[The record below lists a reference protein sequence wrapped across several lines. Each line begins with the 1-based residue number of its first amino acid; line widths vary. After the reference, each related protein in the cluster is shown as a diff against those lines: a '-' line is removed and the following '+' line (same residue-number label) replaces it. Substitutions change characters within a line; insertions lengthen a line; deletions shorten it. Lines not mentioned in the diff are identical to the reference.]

1 MSEARFIERPGRR
14 LRLTGEQALWFLDQL
29 VTAKVDD
36 LASGDGAEALL
47 LTHTGKIQHHMSIF
61 SMGDAA
67 FVDYESAAGDDLAA
81 FLASRVFTTRVELA
95 EVTPEWR
102 ILRVMGEGTGEV
114 LSATLGSVP
123 TEREHAAS
131 QAGDFLIQR
140 IVAPDAGADVWVPAT
155 RFDAVTTQ
163 LHAAGGR
170 ALSNA
175 EYEEIR
181 VPAGA
186 ARIGVDFGDKHL
198 PQEAALERA
207 VHFAKGCYLGQ
218 EAIAM
223 AQRGKLKRRLRHLRF
238 ESGAAA
244 GEILTAGREVG
255 RVTSAAGGF
264 GIGMVATEVPP
275 GGTVEVEGKIAK
287 VEELPRTVEGPSV
300 PSARA
305 LRESLMRPRR

>member
-1 MSEARFIERPGRR
+1 MSKARFIERPGRR

-36 LASGDGAEALL
+36 LAPGDGAEALL

-61 SMGDAA
+61 SMGDAV
-67 FVDYESAAGDDLAA
+67 FVDYESAAGEDLAA
-81 FLASRVFTTRVELA
+81 FFLSRVFTTRVELA
-95 EVTPEWR
+95 DATLDWR

-114 LSATLGSVP
+114 LSATFGSVP
-123 TEREHAAS
+123 TEREQAAS

-155 RFDAVTTQ
+155 SFETVATKIQ
-163 LHAAGGR
+163 EAGGL
-170 ALSNA
+170 AFSND

-238 ESGAAA
+238 EGAAGA
-244 GEILTAGREVG
+244 GEIVADGREVG

-264 GIGMVATEVPP
+264 GIGMVAIEVPP
-275 GGTVEVEGKIAK
+275 GSTVEVGGNRANI
-287 VEELPRTVEGPSV
+287 EELPRTVEGPSL